1 MYKGNRGDLKRL
13 NLREVPVYRANKGS
27 LETAGSGE
35 MEVPS
40 ERARGVLETAGSK
53 EANLCTREI

>member
-1 MYKGNRGDLKRL
+1 M
-13 NLREVPVYRANKGS
+13 YRANKGS

>member
-1 MYKGNRGDLKRL
+1 M
-13 NLREVPVYRANKGS
+13 YRANKGS

-35 MEVPS
+35 IELPS
-40 ERARGVLETAGSK
+40 ERASGVLETAESK